1 LITKAI
7 LNLIP
12 QTKQNM
18 KRAVIIGAGLTGLT
32 TAYYLKK
39 KGWQVTIL
47 ERDLRTG
54 GAIHTHRENGFVFE
68 SGPNTGMISHPEVA
82 DLFEELSDEIAVEP
96 AREEAKRRLIWKN
109 DRWYDLPQS
118 LKDGI
123 KTPLFSWKDKIRLL
137 TEPFRRPGK
146 DPDET
151 LDRLVKRRMGK
162 SFLDY
167 AVDPFILGIYAGD
180 PSMLVT
186 RYALPKLYN
195 LEQNYGSFI
204 RGSMKKHAE
213 MAEAKK
219 NNPEYYKR
227 LKKASKKMFS
237 MSGGLDQLIKALSA
251 KFTDDEILLG
261 CHNISVC
268 PAGKLYNTKFE
279 HHGQPKSLESEAV
292 ITTTGSHEVPNI
304 LPFLRNDEKQKI
316 TDLVY
321 ARVVQVSVGY
331 KQWRGFPLNAFGG
344 LVPSKEHR
352 DILGILFL
360 SAFLN
365 NRAPEK
371 GALLSVFLGGVRN
384 QDLVD
389 LRDDEIRKLVLPELQ
404 RMMMVPDTEPDL
416 FRIFRHNHAIPQYG
430 ASSGKRLETVNNIQN
445 HFPGLMLGGNLRDGI
460 GMADRIRQG
469 TQIADELDEM
479 FRKTDRR

>member
-1 LITKAI
+1 
-7 LNLIP
+7 
-12 QTKQNM
+12 M

-54 GAIHTHRENGFVFE
+54 GAIHTYRENGFVFE

-82 DLFEELSDEIAVEP
+82 DLFEELSDQINVEP
-96 AREEAKRRLIWKN
+96 AREEAKRRLIWKH
-109 DRWYDLPQS
+109 DRWHALPQS

-123 KTPLFSWKDKIRLL
+123 TTPLFSWKDKIKLL
-137 TEPFRRPGK
+137 TEPFRGPGRN
-146 DPDET
+146 PNET
-151 LDRLVKRRMGK
+151 LDHLVKRRMGK

-180 PSMLVT
+180 PSQLVT

-204 RGSMKKHAE
+204 RGSIKKHAE
-213 MAEAKK
+213 LARAKK
-219 NNPEYYKR
+219 YNPEYYKR

-237 MSGGLDQLIKALSA
+237 MSGGLDQLIKALTA
-251 KFTDDEILLG
+251 KFSDDEILLG
-261 CHNISVC
+261 CHNTSVC
-268 PAGKLYNTKFE
+268 PTGSNFTTKFE
-279 HHGQPKSLESEAV
+279 HHGNNEYIESDAV
-292 ITTTGSHEVPNI
+292 VTTTGAHEVPNI
-304 LPFLRNDEKQKI
+304 LPFLRDDEKKKI
-316 TDLVY
+316 TNLIY

-331 KQWRGFPLNAFGG
+331 TKWRGLPLRAFGG

-360 SAFLN
+360 SAFLK
-365 NRAPEK
+365 NRAPEG
-371 GALLSVFLGGVRN
+371 GALLSVFLGGIRN

-389 LRDDEIRKLVLPELQ
+389 LKDEEIKKLVLPELQ
-404 RMMMVPDTEPDL
+404 RMLMVPDEEPDL
-416 FRIFRHNHAIPQYG
+416 FRIFRHNHAIPQYSF
-430 ASSGKRLETVNNIQN
+430 SSGQRLETIHHIQD

-469 TQIADELDEM
+469 THIADDLDEM
-479 FRKTDRR
+479 FQSKNDS

>member
-1 LITKAI
+1 
-7 LNLIP
+7 
-12 QTKQNM
+12 M

-39 KGWQVTIL
+39 KDWQVTIL

-54 GAIHTHRENGFVFE
+54 GAIHTYRENGFVFE

-82 DLFEELSDEIAVEP
+82 DLFEELSDQINVEP
-96 AREEAKRRLIWKN
+96 AREEAKRRLIWKH
-109 DRWYDLPQS
+109 DRWHALPQS

-123 KTPLFSWKDKIRLL
+123 TTPLFSWKDKIKLL
-137 TEPFRRPGK
+137 TEPFRGPGRN
-146 DPDET
+146 PNET
-151 LDRLVKRRMGK
+151 LDHLVKRRMGK

-180 PSMLVT
+180 PSQLVT

-204 RGSMKKHAE
+204 RGSIKKHAE
-213 MAEAKK
+213 LARAKK
-219 NNPEYYKR
+219 YNPEYYKR

-237 MSGGLDQLIKALSA
+237 MSGGLDQLIKALTA
-251 KFTDDEILLG
+251 KFSDDEILLG
-261 CHNISVC
+261 CHNTSVC
-268 PAGKLYNTKFE
+268 PTGSNFTTKFE
-279 HHGQPKSLESEAV
+279 HHGNNEYIESDAV
-292 ITTTGSHEVPNI
+292 VTTTGAHEVPNI
-304 LPFLRNDEKQKI
+304 LPFLRDDEKKKI
-316 TDLVY
+316 TNLIY

-331 KQWRGFPLNAFGG
+331 TKWRGLPLRAFGG

-360 SAFLN
+360 SAFLK
-365 NRAPEK
+365 NRAPEG
-371 GALLSVFLGGVRN
+371 GALLSVFLGGIRN

-389 LRDDEIRKLVLPELQ
+389 LKDEEIKKLVLPELQ
-404 RMMMVPDTEPDL
+404 RMLMVPDEEPDL
-416 FRIFRHNHAIPQYG
+416 FRIFRHNHAIPQYSF
-430 ASSGKRLETVNNIQN
+430 SSGQRLETIHHIQD

-469 TQIADELDEM
+469 THIADDLDEM
-479 FRKTDRR
+479 FQSKNDS

>member
-1 LITKAI
+1 
-7 LNLIP
+7 
-12 QTKQNM
+12 M

-54 GAIHTHRENGFVFE
+54 GAIHTYRENGFVFE

-82 DLFEELSDEIAVEP
+82 DLFEELSDQINVEP
-96 AREEAKRRLIWKN
+96 AREEAKRRLIWKH
-109 DRWYDLPQS
+109 DRWHALPQS

-123 KTPLFSWKDKIRLL
+123 TTPLFSWKDKIKLL
-137 TEPFRRPGK
+137 TEPFRGPGRN
-146 DPDET
+146 PNET
-151 LDRLVKRRMGK
+151 LDHLVKRRMGK

-180 PSMLVT
+180 PSQLVT

-204 RGSMKKHAE
+204 RGSIKKHAE
-213 MAEAKK
+213 LANAKK

-237 MSGGLDQLIKALSA
+237 MSGGLDQLIKALTA
-251 KFTDDEILLG
+251 KFSDDEILLG
-261 CHNISVC
+261 CHNTSVC
-268 PAGKLYNTKFE
+268 PTGSNFTTKFE
-279 HHGQPKSLESEAV
+279 HHGNNEYIESDAV
-292 ITTTGSHEVPNI
+292 VTTTGAHEVPNI
-304 LPFLRNDEKQKI
+304 LPFLRDDEKKKI
-316 TDLVY
+316 TNLIY

-331 KQWRGFPLNAFGG
+331 TKWRGLPLRAFGG

-360 SAFLN
+360 SAFLK
-365 NRAPEK
+365 NRAPEG
-371 GALLSVFLGGVRN
+371 GALLSVFLGGIRN

-389 LRDDEIRKLVLPELQ
+389 LKDEEIKKLVLPELQ
-404 RMMMVPDTEPDL
+404 RMLMVPDEEPDL
-416 FRIFRHNHAIPQYG
+416 FRIFRHNHAIPQYSF
-430 ASSGKRLETVNNIQN
+430 SSGQRLETVYNIQN

-469 TQIADELDEM
+469 THIADDLDEM
-479 FRKTDRR
+479 FQSKNDS

>member
-1 LITKAI
+1 
-7 LNLIP
+7 
-12 QTKQNM
+12 M

-47 ERDLRTG
+47 ERDMRTG
-54 GAIHTHRENGFVFE
+54 GAIHTYRENGFVFE

-82 DLFEELSDEIAVEP
+82 DLFEELSNQINVEP
-96 AREEAKRRLIWKN
+96 AREEAKRRLIWKH
-109 DRWYDLPQS
+109 DRWYALPQS

-123 KTPLFSWKDKIRLL
+123 TTPLFSWKDKIKLL
-137 TEPFRRPGK
+137 TEPFRGPGK
-146 DPDET
+146 NPNET
-151 LDRLVKRRMGK
+151 LDHLVKRRMGK

-180 PSMLVT
+180 PSQLVT

-204 RGSMKKHAE
+204 RGSIKKHAE
-213 MAEAKK
+213 LAKAKK

-237 MSGGLDQLIKALSA
+237 MNGGLDQLIKALTAEFS
-251 KFTDDEILLG
+251 DDEILLG
-261 CHNISVC
+261 CHNTSVC
-268 PAGKLYNTKFE
+268 PTDSNFTTKFE
-279 HHGQPKSLESEAV
+279 HHGNSEYIKSDAV
-292 ITTTGSHEVPNI
+292 VTTTGAHEVPNI
-304 LPFLRNDEKQKI
+304 LPFLRDDEKKKI
-316 TDLVY
+316 TNLIY

-331 KQWRGFPLNAFGG
+331 TKWRGLPLRAFGG

-360 SAFLN
+360 SAFLK
-365 NRAPEK
+365 NRAPEG
-371 GALLSVFLGGVRN
+371 GALLSVFLGGIRN

-389 LRDDEIRKLVLPELQ
+389 LKDEEIKKLVLPELQ
-404 RMMMVPDTEPDL
+404 RMLMVPDEEPDL
-416 FRIFRHNHAIPQYG
+416 FR
-430 ASSGKRLETVNNIQN
+430 
-445 HFPGLMLGGNLRDGI
+445 
-460 GMADRIRQG
+460 
-469 TQIADELDEM
+469 
-479 FRKTDRR
+479 

>member
-1 LITKAI
+1 
-7 LNLIP
+7 
-12 QTKQNM
+12 M

-54 GAIHTHRENGFVFE
+54 GAIHTYRENGFVFE

-82 DLFEELSDEIAVEP
+82 DLFEELSNQINVEP
-96 AREEAKRRLIWKN
+96 AREEAKRRLIWKH
-109 DRWYDLPQS
+109 DRWYALPQS

-123 KTPLFSWKDKIRLL
+123 TTPLFSWKDKIKLL
-137 TEPFRRPGK
+137 TEPFRGPGK
-146 DPDET
+146 NPNET
-151 LDRLVKRRMGK
+151 LDHLVKRRMGK

-180 PSMLVT
+180 PSQLVT

-204 RGSMKKHAE
+204 RGSIKKHAE
-213 MAEAKK
+213 LARAKK

-237 MSGGLDQLIKALSA
+237 MSGGLDQLIKALTA
-251 KFTDDEILLG
+251 KFSDDEILLG
-261 CHNISVC
+261 CHNTSVC
-268 PAGKLYNTKFE
+268 PADSNFTTKFE
-279 HHGQPKSLESEAV
+279 HHGNNECIESDAV
-292 ITTTGSHEVPNI
+292 VTTTGAHEVPNI
-304 LPFLRNDEKQKI
+304 LPFLRDDEKKKI
-316 TDLVY
+316 TNLIY

-331 KQWRGFPLNAFGG
+331 TKWRGLPLRAFGG

-360 SAFLN
+360 SAFLK
-365 NRAPEK
+365 NRAPEG
-371 GALLSVFLGGVRN
+371 GALLSVFLGGIRN

-389 LRDDEIRKLVLPELQ
+389 LKDEEIKKLVLPELQ
-404 RMMMVPDTEPDL
+404 RMLMVPDEEPDL
-416 FRIFRHNHAIPQYG
+416 FRIFRHNHAIPQYSF
-430 ASSGKRLETVNNIQN
+430 SSGQRLETIHHIQD

-469 TQIADELDEM
+469 THIADDLDEM
-479 FRKTDRR
+479 FQSKNDS

>member
-1 LITKAI
+1 
-7 LNLIP
+7 
-12 QTKQNM
+12 M

-39 KGWQVTIL
+39 KGWQVNIL

-54 GAIHTHRENGFVFE
+54 GAIHTHREKGFVFE

-82 DLFEELSDEIAVEP
+82 DLFEELADEITVEP

-109 DRWYDLPQS
+109 DRWHALPQS
-118 LKDGI
+118 MKDGI
-123 KTPLFSWKDKIRLL
+123 TTPLFSWKDKLKLL
-137 TEPFRRPGK
+137 TEPLRGPGK
-146 DPDET
+146 NPDET
-151 LDRLVKRRMGK
+151 LEHLVKRRMGK

-180 PSMLVT
+180 PSQLVT

-195 LEQNYGSFI
+195 LEQDYGSFI

-213 MAEAKK
+213 LARAKK

-237 MSGGLDQLIKALSA
+237 MSGGLDQLVKALTG
-251 KFTDDEILLG
+251 KFSDDEILLG

-268 PAGKLYNTKFE
+268 PAGPNYTTKFE
-279 HHGQPKSLESEAV
+279 HHGKSETIESDAV
-292 ITTTGSHEVPNI
+292 ITTTGAHEVPNI
-304 LPFLRNDEKQKI
+304 LPFLRDDEKNKI
-316 TDLVY
+316 TNLNY

-331 KQWRGFPLNAFGG
+331 KTWRGIPLKAFGG
-344 LVPSKEHR
+344 LVPSRENR
-352 DILGILFL
+352 DVLGILFL
-360 SAFLN
+360 SAFLK
-365 NRAPEK
+365 NRAPEG

-389 LRDDEIRKLVLPELQ
+389 LKDEEIKKMVLPELQ
-404 RMMMVPDTEPDL
+404 RMMMVPDEEPDL
-416 FRIFRHNHAIPQYG
+416 LRIFRHNHAIPQYSF
-430 ASSGKRLETVNNIQN
+430 SSGQRIETVNNIQN
-445 HFPGLMLGGNLRDGI
+445 NFPGLMLGGNLRDGI

-469 TQIADELDEM
+469 TNIADDLDDM
-479 FRKTDRR
+479 FQ